1 MSFDQN
7 ANRSKQRMVI
17 LLVGVVGLAAAAIL
31 FLIYDSVKK
40 PGQLAATPA
49 PAAIQATAP
58 SQAVPATDVT
68 VVDAS
73 TLLPEQQE
81 AAPAAAPKNTKKN
94 SRSSRRKQVAMR
106 FPAPPVGETHNPDWL
121 NGPKS
126 EVEMWAGDRRSVIW
140 VPPAPKTTEH
150 EASSHH
156 QSHETFY

>member
-7 ANRSKQRMVI
+7 AIRSKQRLVI
-17 LLVGVVGLAAAAIL
+17 LLVGVVGLAVAAIL

-40 PGQLAATPA
+40 PGQLATNPPVPVATQATVTPA
-49 PAAIQATAP
+49 E
-58 SQAVPATDVT
+58 SVPATDVT

-73 TLLPEQQE
+73 TLLPEQE
-81 AAPAAAPKNTKKN
+81 AAPAAPPKTTKKS

-106 FPAPPVGETHNPDWL
+106 FPAPPVGEARNADWL

-140 VPPAPKTTEH
+140 VPQGPKNH
-150 EASSHH
+150 E
-156 QSHETFY
+156 SHESHESHDTFY